1 MSIFNP
7 DKILDLVLLKK
18 NPWKKLI
25 LIQDLPIERKITYE
39 LLNGTIRMNW
49 DVNVAKF
56 VQTIHEEHSVNIL
69 LAIKLIYLD
78 LISKLHKLYKL
89 YIVKFTVFAVRS
101 LFVVDC
107 QSSRSIFFHI
117 TQQFDLVL
125 KLEILLKKTVI

>member
-56 VQTIHEEHSVNIL
+56 V
-69 LAIKLIYLD
+69 
-78 LISKLHKLYKL
+78 
-89 YIVKFTVFAVRS
+89 
-101 LFVVDC
+101 
-107 QSSRSIFFHI
+107 
-117 TQQFDLVL
+117 
-125 KLEILLKKTVI
+125 